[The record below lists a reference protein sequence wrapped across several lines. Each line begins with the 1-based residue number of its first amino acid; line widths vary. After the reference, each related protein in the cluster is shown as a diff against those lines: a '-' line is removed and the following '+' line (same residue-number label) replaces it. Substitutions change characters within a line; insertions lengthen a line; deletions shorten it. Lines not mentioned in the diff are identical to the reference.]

1 MTHVPFTALALA
13 ATVLASSAVLAETG
27 LDTLEPLSVRVYDFG
42 GVDSARLANALVDA
56 RAIFDDA
63 GIASAWHD
71 CTRRATPLSGVCRE
85 PRRTRD
91 LIVRILRR
99 DEARGGLPRALGVS
113 VVESGRGVL
122 ATVFLDLVEP
132 VAGRTG
138 AGLHTLLGRA
148 IAHEVGHLVL
158 GTNAH
163 SATGLMREIWTDLE
177 LGRNDRRD
185 WRFEPGERALLR
197 EARLRLVA
205 RQAPAAPAT
214 FDANV
219 TETNAA
225 R

>member
-1 MTHVPFTALALA
+1 MTHVRFIVLV
-13 ATVLASSAVLAETG
+13 ATVLAPSAVRAETG
-27 LDTLEPLSVRVYDFG
+27 LGTLEPLSVRVYDFG
-42 GVDSARLANALVDA
+42 GADGTRLAHALQDA

-63 GIASAWHD
+63 GIASEWHD
-71 CTRRATPLSGVCRE
+71 CTRRATPLSGFCGE
-85 PRRTRD
+85 PRQKRD

-99 DEARGGLPRALGVS
+99 DEGRGDLPRALGVS

-163 SATGLMREIWTDLE
+163 SATGLMHEIWTDLE
-177 LGRNDRRD
+177 LGRNDHRD

-197 EARLRLVA
+197 EARLRLA
-205 RQAPAAPAT
+205 RQAPAAPAP
-214 FDANV
+214 FDENL
-219 TETNAA
+219 TDTNAA